1 MLDLTAAIAGLPEV
15 ERRKLISLV
24 TPRLTKYIP
33 HQPTSKQRA
42 AMLLNHLRDGFYG
55 GAAGGGKSDWLLM
68 EALQYADI
76 PGYSA
81 IIFRRT
87 FKDLALPGALMD
99 RAKDWLSNSD
109 ARWNE
114 QEHQWS
120 FPSGA
125 TMVFGYLEHE
135 DDKRRYQ
142 SAEFQFIG
150 FDELT
155 QFTDTQFKFMF
166 SRLRRLAGSD
176 IPLRVRGASNPG
188 GPGHE
193 WVKQRYIVE
202 APEHPN
208 RFFISAKL
216 QDNPHLDQAEY
227 IESLKETDAL
237 TMAQMLRG
245 DWDVVPEG
253 KKFQREW
260 LAGRIVVQAP
270 RLVKAVRYWD
280 LAASVVSKNKK
291 DPDWTV
297 GTLMGLTAK
306 KEIVIVDRQKFR
318 GKPGEVE
325 ERIGMQADIDGRGVK
340 VWLEQEPGSAGV
352 NTISHYRKALMGYM
366 VEGNRSTGSKEERAN
381 PFFSYC
387 QGGNVWLVQG
397 PWINDWFNHLEAFPD
412 KAWHDDD
419 VDSVSGGFEVLRKRG
434 VTSIRVM

>member
-1 MLDLTAAIAGLPEV
+1 
-15 ERRKLISLV
+15 
-24 TPRLTKYIP
+24 
-33 HQPTSKQRA
+33 
-42 AMLLNHLRDGFYG
+42 
-55 GAAGGGKSDWLLM
+55 
-68 EALQYADI
+68 
-76 PGYSA
+76 
-81 IIFRRT
+81 
-87 FKDLALPGALMD
+87 
-99 RAKDWLSNSD
+99 
-109 ARWNE
+109 
-114 QEHQWS
+114 
-120 FPSGA
+120 
-125 TMVFGYLEHE
+125 
-135 DDKRRYQ
+135 
-142 SAEFQFIG
+142 
-150 FDELT
+150 
-155 QFTDTQFKFMF
+155 
-166 SRLRRLAGSD
+166 
-176 IPLRVRGASNPG
+176 
-188 GPGHE
+188 
-193 WVKQRYIVE
+193 
-202 APEHPN
+202 
-208 RFFISAKL
+208 
-216 QDNPHLDQAEY
+216 
-227 IESLKETDAL
+227 
-237 TMAQMLRG
+237 
-245 DWDVVPEG
+245 
-253 KKFQREW
+253 
-260 LAGRIVVQAP
+260 
-270 RLVKAVRYWD
+270 